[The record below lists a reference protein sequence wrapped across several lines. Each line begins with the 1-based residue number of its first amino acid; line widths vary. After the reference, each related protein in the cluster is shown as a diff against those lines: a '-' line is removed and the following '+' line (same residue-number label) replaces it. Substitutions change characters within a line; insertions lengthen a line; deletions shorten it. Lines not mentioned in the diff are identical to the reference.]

1 MYPDLLEIFGITL
14 HGVMFERILWGIG
27 SLLMI
32 WGVLSSIG
40 IFIKGRWQEAF
51 IQGVIVVLALFWLIP
66 SFMGTFEPDYA
77 LKFSEPVV
85 IHSYAFCILVGIIF
99 GILSGMSYA
108 PYRGIDRTWYAKLCL
123 WFVLI
128 GFVGA
133 RAVHV
138 LVDYQFYLDSCFEPS
153 KVGMSAPDCLRVLRV
168 SEGGLTFYGGVI
180 SGFLVLLVGVIQQ
193 KRRQARF
200 SFLTLTDLLAMS
212 LAITHAF
219 GRIGCLAAGC
229 CWGAVTQSGFGIHY
243 GPGSFA
249 YTELLK
255 DPQWAEVILKT
266 QETPGM
272 HPTQLYEAGVEFLI
286 FGILFFMGWRQN
298 KHLKGRVIGSAAQDP
313 ETIRGEVAQAAAH
326 STESAS
332 SSSEPV
338 SSLKS
343 GLANQALDAALAGL
357 SALPKE
363 DEPVSEGADGQAV
376 APAPTEL
383 ASKGS
388 EADAGASALQKE
400 GDASEVKGEPSVS
413 SDAKTESASPNGTSK
428 VPVETKVSASE
439 MSPKRVR
446 LADNVK
452 VHPGRMTAI
461 WFIGYGVW
469 RIIVEMI
476 RDDTERGY
484 FFEQTIEPLNRLLDV
499 DPNHVTILTTSQ
511 GIGIFMIMFGLV
523 ALILSYR
530 REIR

>member
-1 MYPDLLEIFGITL
+1 
-14 HGVMFERILWGIG
+14 
-27 SLLMI
+27 
-32 WGVLSSIG
+32 
-40 IFIKGRWQEAF
+40 
-51 IQGVIVVLALFWLIP
+51 
-66 SFMGTFEPDYA
+66 
-77 LKFSEPVV
+77 
-85 IHSYAFCILVGIIF
+85 
-99 GILSGMSYA
+99 
-108 PYRGIDRTWYAKLCL
+108 
-123 WFVLI
+123 
-128 GFVGA
+128 
-133 RAVHV
+133 
-138 LVDYQFYLDSCFEPS
+138 
-153 KVGMSAPDCLRVLRV
+153 
-168 SEGGLTFYGGVI
+168 VI

-193 KRRQARF
+193 KRRHARF

-249 YTELLK
+249 YMELLK
-255 DPQWAEVILKT
+255 DPQWADVILKT

-272 HPTQLYEAGVEFLI
+272 HPTQRYEAGVEFLI

-298 KHLKGRVIGSAAQDP
+298 KHLKGRVIGSASQDP
-313 ETIRGEVAQAAAH
+313 ETIRGEVAQAAVR
-326 STESAS
+326 STECVS
-332 SSSEPV
+332 SSSEQV

-357 SALPKE
+357 SALPKG
-363 DEPVSEGADGQAV
+363 DEPVSERGDGEAV
-376 APAPTEL
+376 VPASSAL

-388 EADAGASALQKE
+388 EADAGSAALQKE
-400 GDASEVKGEPSVS
+400 GDLA
-413 SDAKTESASPNGTSK
+413 DAKGKPGVSLDAKDVSASPKDNLK
-428 VPVETKVSASE
+428 APVETEASASE
-439 MSPKRVR
+439 TSSKRATLV
-446 LADNVK
+446 DNVK

-469 RIIVEMI
+469 RIIVEMM

-523 ALILSYR
+523 ALILSYH